1 MAVAFNTNVSALEDE
16 LTHLILDGQIS
27 ARIDS
32 HAKVV
37 EEEGGGVQKEDC
49 CQVLSGSLCRSCMP
63 VRWTS
68 AVPSFRRR
76 WRLVKLTSSEP
87 RCVPLSDEG

>member
-37 EEEGGGVQKEDC
+37 EESGGGERGEERGEEYKRRTVVNC
-49 CQVLSGSLCRSCMP
+49 SLALSAGHVC
-63 VRWTS
+63 
-68 AVPSFRRR
+68 PSGGPAQCH
-76 WRLVKLTSSEP
+76 LSE
-87 RCVPLSDEG
+87 GAGGW

>member
-32 HAKVV
+32 HAKEVEVV
-37 EEEGGGVQKEDC
+37 REG
-49 CQVLSGSLCRSCMP
+49 
-63 VRWTS
+63 VR
-68 AVPSFRRR
+68 
-76 WRLVKLTSSEP
+76 
-87 RCVPLSDEG
+87 G